1 MISVEQITECS
12 TETQHAIILI
22 GIGQSLG
29 VQQALFMEEAER
41 LLMDDPDATL
51 FPLRLLALSRMEGVN
66 RNIETAEQ
74 KMSDDHIEAIHMM
87 HDDHVELITTYDPRE
102 DDEA

>member
-1 MISVEQITECS
+1 MIPVDQITECS

-29 VQQALFMEEAER
+29 VQQAIFMEDAER
-41 LLMDDPDATL
+41 LLMDDPDASL

-66 RNIETAEQ
+66 RNMETAEQ
-74 KMSDDHIEAIHMM
+74 KLSNAHVEALQMM
-87 HDDHVELITTYDPRE
+87 HDDHIELITTFDPRE
-102 DDEA
+102 GYEA